1 MEVYQNTLSF
11 LASQDISDSQSRINR
26 TEIIRQGIKTISKF
40 LHHPRRES
48 LQILF
53 ARTGVID
60 FLIMF
65 LFDAKVTLDNN
76 CSMSYFIQLKITPF

>member
-11 LASQDISDSQSRINR
+11 LASQDTSDSQSRIKR
-26 TEIIRQGIKTISKF
+26 TEIIRQGIETISKF
-40 LHHPRRES
+40 LHHARREN

-53 ARTGVID
+53 ARSGVID

-65 LFDAKVTLDNN
+65 IFDAKVI
-76 CSMSYFIQLKITPF
+76 SQ